1 MFVELGRGLIVEVA
15 AEAHSG
21 FLVKCLQLRPKSEC
35 VRSLRESLQS
45 QCQSNPVS
53 CSLLEF
59 LHAGGNSWQHAQTTS
74 LEVSVTVGYATTNGC
89 YNERCYN
96 EQFLS
101 INSGCYNERML
112 QRTMLQRTVFFFSV
126 KSGCCNERR
135 GLLSADA
142 ARACA

>member
-1 MFVELGRGLIVEVA
+1 MFFELGRGLIVEVA

-112 QRTMLQRTVFFFSV
+112 QRTYVTTNDTTVKDATTNECYNERCYNEQFFFSQ
-126 KSGCCNERR
+126 
-135 GLLSADA
+135 
-142 ARACA
+142 

>member
-112 QRTMLQRTVFFFSV
+112 QRTYVTTNDTTVKDATTNECYNERCYNEQFFFSQ
-126 KSGCCNERR
+126 
-135 GLLSADA
+135 
-142 ARACA
+142 